1 PGCRK
6 RIPIEIALTI
16 LANKGPKVPEIIQM
30 LDWKDYRDHYVM
42 ILECPSPC
50 ETVEDF
56 VESLACKIMRQVT
69 KAAYVCCQREVFHR
83 DIKMANL
90 LINNETLEVK
100 LIDFGCGDILKTA
113 VYNS

>member
-1 PGCRK
+1 YQKHVPT
-6 RIPIEIALTI
+6 EIALTI

-30 LDWKDYRDHYVM
+30 LDWKDYKDHYVM

-50 ETVEDF
+50 ELD
-56 VESLACKIMRQVT
+56 ESSARKIMRQVT

-100 LIDFGCGDILKTA
+100 LIDFGCGDILKTTL
-113 VYNS
+113 YESYCG